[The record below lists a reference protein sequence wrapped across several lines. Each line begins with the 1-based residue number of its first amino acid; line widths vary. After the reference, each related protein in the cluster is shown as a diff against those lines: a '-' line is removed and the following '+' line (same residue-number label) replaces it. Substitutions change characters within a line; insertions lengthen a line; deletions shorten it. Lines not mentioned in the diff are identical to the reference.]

1 MTAEHPAT
9 NAVHPGHGD
18 VDAAVALLEETSR
31 TLGRAGDAL
40 AEAVSAYR
48 AAQRAP
54 GSSQAECEERFDAVV
69 AALYRLMLQREC
81 AGARTGNLEAI
92 ARAYDVPSAALARI

>member
-1 MTAEHPAT
+1 MAAEHPGAH
-9 NAVHPGHGD
+9 AVHPGHGD

-31 TLGRAGDAL
+31 TLGRAGDTL

-48 AAQRAP
+48 ATQLAP
-54 GSSQAECEERFDAVV
+54 GSSQAEREERFEAVV

-92 ARAYDVPSAALARI
+92 ARAYDVPWAALARI